1 MCYCTK
7 VSFTNECSCT
17 YSSFEYN
24 HSLDIAHMDSNILM
38 IRGFPQAINYW
49 KAKTNKHDLS
59 KMKTIN
65 AYAHFTSRAA
75 PAAGHGLVQYIS
87 AMW

>member
-1 MCYCTK
+1 
-7 VSFTNECSCT
+7 
-17 YSSFEYN
+17 
-24 HSLDIAHMDSNILM
+24 MDSNILM

-59 KMKTIN
+59 KMKSIH
-65 AYAHFTSRAA
+65 ADAHLTSRAA